1 MFVPL
6 QPKRKNTL
14 MMKKTFIAVMF
25 LALAVFV
32 KAQTME
38 YSKYEVP
45 EYSISDAQSCKQ
57 YNHNILECVHWLENV
72 SPNIFK
78 DEQVKAKKFLIEWAT
93 LSSDV
98 SVVMDEKIVTFI
110 KSSPDM
116 LVYYVG
122 GWVKKSLTTKN
133 KLFKSDYA
141 YAGLQSVMNYYKRYN
156 KLVNQDLNIEK
167 LIQMDSNGALLI
179 QLQKDMIKYDFN

>member
-25 LALAVFV
+25 LALAVVV

-93 LSSDV
+93 LSSEV

-122 GWVKKSLTTKN
+122 GWVKKSLTTN
-133 KLFKSDYA
+133 HFLTLATTPSA
-141 YAGLQSVMNYYKRYN
+141 
-156 KLVNQDLNIEK
+156 
-167 LIQMDSNGALLI
+167 
-179 QLQKDMIKYDFN
+179 